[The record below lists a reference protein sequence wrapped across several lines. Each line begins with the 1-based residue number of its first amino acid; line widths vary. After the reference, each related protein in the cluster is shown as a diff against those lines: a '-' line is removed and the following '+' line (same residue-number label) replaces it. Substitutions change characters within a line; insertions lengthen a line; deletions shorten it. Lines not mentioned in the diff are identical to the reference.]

1 MAPERNAWTDE
12 RLDERMN
19 SIDRTLGLLQD
30 DVSGLRSELGEFRRE
45 VREDFRALGADFSS
59 EMQHMRSEFAAE
71 MQHLRSEFAAEMR
84 LIRSDL
90 TSVQDRLVQIGFGL
104 VGVLV
109 VALSSLVV
117 AVV

>member
-1 MAPERNAWTDE
+1 VAPERNAWTDE

-45 VREDFRALGADFSS
+45 VREDLRALRADFSS

-71 MQHLRSEFAAEMR
+71 MRLLRS
-84 LIRSDL
+84 DV